1 MRFLRG
7 INPVIAAIVVV
18 ALVLAFVL
26 FLMPHGG
33 KRTVIADFPETVSLY
48 NGSDV
53 RILGVSVGKVESVTP
68 LGTKVRVK
76 FTYDDKYK
84 VPDDAQAVV
93 ISPSIVGDRFI
104 QLTPAY
110 KGGPTLPDNA
120 HLGTDRTGVPL
131 ELDQIFGSLNQLN
144 KALGPKGAN
153 APDQSGTGALT
164 RLLDSTARNF
174 GGQGVQFN
182 ETLQNFSKLSQT
194 LADNKDQ
201 LFGSATQLE
210 RFVNALTK
218 NDDTVRRFTD
228 ALQQGSDLLAS
239 DRQDLA
245 AALHNLSVAMVAVRG
260 FVHDNR
266 QALHSNISGLRRLSD
281 TLAKRRDALDE
292 ILSAGPIALNNL
304 ALAYNPTSGT
314 LDTRDNIGELFTQ
327 LSAHPGKSLCLVFE
341 QVVKNQPCPF
351 ASLGRTAP
359 FKQLEK
365 VQQANRQHVDLTLA
379 GLVPGKGE
387 AR

>member
-1 MRFLRG
+1 MRVLRG

-18 ALVLAFVL
+18 ALLAAFVL

-33 KRTVIADFPETVSLY
+33 KRTVVADFPETVSLY
-48 NGSDV
+48 KGSDV
-53 RILGVSVGKVESVTP
+53 RILGVPVGKVESVTP
-68 LGTKVRVK
+68 VGTKVRVK

-84 VPDDAQAVV
+84 VPADAQAVV

-110 KGGPTLPDNA
+110 KGGPTLADNA

-153 APDQSGTGALT
+153 APDQTGTGALT

-228 ALQQGSDLLAS
+228 ALQQGSDLLAA

-245 AALHNLSVAMVAVRG
+245 AALHNLSIALVQVRSL
-260 FVHDNR
+260 VHDNR
-266 QALHSNISGLRRLSD
+266 KALHSNIAGLRRLSD

-292 ILSAGPIALNNL
+292 ILSAGPVALNNL
-304 ALAYNPTSGT
+304 ALAYNAPAGT

-327 LSAHPGKSLCLVFE
+327 LSAHPGKSLCLIFE
-341 QVVKNQPCPF
+341 QVVKNQACPF

-359 FKQLEK
+359 FRQLEK

-379 GLVPGKGE
+379 GLVPAKDE
-387 AR
+387 QR

>member
-1 MRFLRG
+1 MRFLRS
-7 INPVIAAIVVV
+7 INPVVAAIAIVALAV
-18 ALVLAFVL
+18 ALVLVL
-26 FLMPHGG
+26 VPHGG
-33 KRTVIADFPETVSLY
+33 KRTVVADFPQTVSLY
-48 NGSDV
+48 QGSDV
-53 RILGVSVGKVESVTP
+53 RILGVSVGKVESVKP
-68 LGTKVRVK
+68 IGTKVRVT
-76 FTYDDKYK
+76 FSYDDKYK
-84 VPDDAQAVV
+84 VPKDAEAVV

-194 LADNKDQ
+194 LANNKDE
-201 LFGSATQLE
+201 LFGSAAQLE
-210 RFVNALTK
+210 KFVNALTK

-239 DRQDLA
+239 DRQELA
-245 AALHNLSVAMVAVRG
+245 AALQNLSVAMVQVRS

-266 QALHSNISGLRRLSD
+266 QALHSNIKGLARLSD
-281 TLAKRRDALDE
+281 TLVKRRDALDE
-292 ILSAGPIALNNL
+292 ILSAAPVALNNL
-304 ALAYNPTSGT
+304 ALAYNPVAGT
-314 LDTRDNIGELFTQ
+314 LDTRDNIGEVLTQ
-327 LSAHPGKSLCLVFE
+327 LGAHPGKSLCLIFE
-341 QVVKNQPCPF
+341 QVVKNQTCPF
-351 ASLGRTAP
+351 AGLGRTAP

-365 VQQANRQHVDLTLA
+365 LQQKNRQHVDLTLA
-379 GLVPGKGE
+379 GLVPAAGDE
-387 AR
+387 R

>member
-1 MRFLRG
+1 VLRG
-7 INPVIAAIVVV
+7 INPAVAAIVVV
-18 ALVLAFVL
+18 ALVVAFVL

-33 KRTVIADFPETVSLY
+33 KRTVIADFPQTVSLY

-53 RILGVSVGKVESVTP
+53 RILGVPVGKVESVTP
-68 LGTKVRVK
+68 MGTKVRVK

-84 VPDDAQAVV
+84 VPQDAQAVV

-110 KGGPTLPDNA
+110 KGGPTLADNA

-144 KALGPKGAN
+144 KALGPQGAN

-194 LADNKDQ
+194 LADNKDE
-201 LFGSATQLE
+201 LFGSAAQLE
-210 RFVNALTK
+210 KFVSALTK

-245 AALHNLSVAMVAVRG
+245 AALKNLSVAMVQVRG

-266 QALHSNISGLRRLSD
+266 EALHSNIAGLRRLSD
-281 TLAKRRDALDE
+281 TLAQRRDALDE
-292 ILSAGPIALNNL
+292 ILTAAPVALNNL
-304 ALAYNPTSGT
+304 GLAYNPTSGT

-327 LSAHPGKSLCLVFE
+327 LSAHPGKSLCLIWE
-341 QVVKNQPCPF
+341 QAVKGQACPF
-351 ASLGRTAP
+351 AALGRTAP

-365 VQQANRQHVDLTLA
+365 VQQKNRQHVDLTLA
-379 GLVPGKGE
+379 GLVPAAGE
-387 AR
+387 QR